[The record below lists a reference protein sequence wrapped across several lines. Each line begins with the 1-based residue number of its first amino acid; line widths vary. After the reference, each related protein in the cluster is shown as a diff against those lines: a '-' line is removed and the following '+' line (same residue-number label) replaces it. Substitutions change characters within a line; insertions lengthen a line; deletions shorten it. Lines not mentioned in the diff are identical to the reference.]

1 MSIFIERIPNKP
13 IESNSFV
20 IYTYAN
26 NSCIVIDPGT
36 EDCNDLIEYLEGK
49 RLIPEYIFLTHEHFD
64 HIWGVNKL
72 KETYNSKI
80 VCSIDCS
87 VRIIDSKKNM
97 SLFYNQIGF
106 ETYPADIYIEDTNYH
121 LEWNDKKVEFISTKG
136 HSDASICIL
145 IDNNLF
151 TGDTIIKNS
160 KTVIKLPGGSKSK
173 LIESL
178 YLLNN
183 KFSEKHIRIHSGHGD
198 SFWYEEVKNQKLQ

>member
-1 MSIFIERIPNKP
+1 
-13 IESNSFV
+13 
-20 IYTYAN
+20 
-26 NSCIVIDPGT
+26 
-36 EDCNDLIEYLEGK
+36 
-49 RLIPEYIFLTHEHFD
+49 
-64 HIWGVNKL
+64 
-72 KETYNSKI
+72 
-80 VCSIDCS
+80 
-87 VRIIDSKKNM
+87 M